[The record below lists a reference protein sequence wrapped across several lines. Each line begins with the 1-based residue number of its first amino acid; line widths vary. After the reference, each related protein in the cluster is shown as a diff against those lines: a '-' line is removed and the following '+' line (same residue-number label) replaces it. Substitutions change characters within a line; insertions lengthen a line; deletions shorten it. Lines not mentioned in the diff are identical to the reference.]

1 MGSKKPAARVGDQH
15 ECPKDQPKEHVGGPI
30 KSGSP
35 NVFINGKPAARV
47 GDPLGCEDGSTDTI
61 TEGSSNVFI
70 NGKPAAR
77 LGDATDHGGKISE
90 GSPNVF
96 IGTGGTSNVHFGS
109 KGRIHIGKNVHI
121 GGFVDTA
128 ELFDEQIQFKT
139 DEGDPMANVAYTLT
153 LDNGRIVSGITD
165 EKGLTRRIRTKQP
178 VQIEKAE
185 FRDNDLFCCK
195 SGGNEHG

>member
-1 MGSKKPAARVGDQH
+1 MRNNFFTKKIEDILQ
-15 ECPKDQPKEHVGGPI
+15 I
-30 KSGSP
+30 I
-35 NVFINGKPAARV
+35 FIN
-47 GDPLGCEDGSTDTI
+47 
-61 TEGSSNVFI
+61 FM
-70 NGKPAAR
+70 
-77 LGDATDHGGKISE
+77 GDATAHGGKISE

-139 DEGDPMANVAYTLT
+139 DEGDLMANVAYVLT

-165 EKGLTRRIRTKQP
+165 EKGLTRRIRTKQQ
-178 VQIEKAE
+178 VKIEKTTLVPDDV
-185 FRDNDLFCCK
+185 FFCGC
-195 SGGNEHG
+195 GDI